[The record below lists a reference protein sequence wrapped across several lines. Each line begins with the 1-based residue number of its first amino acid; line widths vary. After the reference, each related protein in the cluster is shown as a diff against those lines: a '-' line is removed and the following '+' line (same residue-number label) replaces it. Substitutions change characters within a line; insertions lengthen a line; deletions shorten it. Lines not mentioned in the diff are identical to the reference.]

1 MSHINIGINKMSE
14 NNTIT
19 NTEDS
24 NKLYRKQKTNYLAIK
39 APLVLIPGVFN
50 TIYVYFFFDILGMDY
65 LFFIIGMVIYGIFNA
80 LNDPL
85 LGQWSDRTDVNKWGS
100 RRLIFIKYGGP
111 IWAFFFFI
119 IWMPWS
125 YNNQIIIFL
134 HFVIMMVLYDNML
147 TLVIL
152 VWDALL
158 PEIAESIEDRNKIFF
173 LANIVGIIGGIPV
186 LFALSIIKA
195 GLVIFQIFTGS
206 LAILSAIVF
215 FIAASKLRERP
226 ELTQEKN
233 VPGFVE
239 SIKQCIQ
246 SKSFV
251 SFSFYRFFNELNN
264 FMLMPFMFAYVLLFT
279 EGFETILLILF
290 GLGGIIGQG
299 IFVRLSEK
307 KEIQSLIM
315 HGRTI
320 SIFITVVA
328 FLISLVNGTDLIW
341 FGLLMIKVILGG
353 YTVFVNPYLLLVC
366 DEDEMKHDTRR
377 EGMFLGTN
385 AIFNKIAETLGPIIA
400 VTVLVLFNFRQN
412 APEGY
417 VQSETAIIGIKFLL
431 FIVPSIMDVLGM
443 IALRFYPIKGEYLKE
458 LKSYIEKAHQEKLI
472 KYEESKGLSKV
483 DYKNDS
489 I

>member
-1 MSHINIGINKMSE
+1 MSE
-14 NNTIT
+14 NETII
-19 NTEDS
+19 NDEDP
-24 NKLYRKQKTNYLAIK
+24 NRFYRKQKFYYLIIK
-39 APLVLIPGVFN
+39 APFTLIPGIFN
-50 TIYVYFFFDILGMDY
+50 MIYVYFFWDILGMET
-65 LFFIIGMVIYGIFNA
+65 LFFVIGMVIYGIFNA

-85 LGQWSDRTDVNKWGS
+85 LGQMSDRVDVKKWGS

-111 IWAFFFFI
+111 IWALFFFI
-119 IWMPWS
+119 IWIPWG

-173 LANIVGIIGGIPV
+173 LANLVGIIGGLPV
-186 LFALSIIKA
+186 LFALSIMEA
-195 GLVIFQIFTGS
+195 GLITFQIFSGI
-206 LAILSAIVF
+206 LAVISAIIF
-215 FIAASKLRERP
+215 FIAATRLRERP
-226 ELTQEKN
+226 ELHQEKN
-233 VPGFVE
+233 VPGFIE
-239 SIKQCIQ
+239 SIKQCLQ

-251 SFSFYRFFNELNN
+251 SFSFYRFFIELNN
-264 FMLMPFMFAYVLLFT
+264 FMLMSFMFAYALLFT

-290 GLGGIIGQG
+290 GLGGVIGQWV
-299 IFVRLSEK
+299 FVRLSEK

-320 SIFITVVA
+320 GIFITIVA
-328 FLISLVNGTDLIW
+328 FLLSLLQGTDLIW
-341 FGLLMIKVILGG
+341 FGLLLIKVILGG
-353 YTVFVNPYLLLVC
+353 YSVFINPYLLLVC
-366 DEDEMKHDTRR
+366 DEDEMKYDTRR

-417 VQSETAIIGIKFLL
+417 IQSETAIIGIKFLL

-443 IALRFYPIKGEYLKE
+443 IALRFYPIKGDYLKE

-472 KYEESKGLSKV
+472 NYEKSKGLSNI
-483 DYKNDS
+483 DDKNRT
-489 I
+489 